1 MLCKHLTYAE
11 WRRVLPREINNP
23 SEGGHSQPMY
33 EILRWYWRLRGC
45 MMRSSTSIYV
55 PRQDIREKRG
65 WQRRY
70 LRYAA
75 YSFGKAWVVI
85 GSI

>member
-1 MLCKHLTYAE
+1 MVCKHLTYAE

-55 PRQDIREKRG
+55 PRQDIRVRKGKREAGNVGISATLHIHLEKPG
-65 WQRRY
+65 W
-70 LRYAA
+70 
-75 YSFGKAWVVI
+75 
-85 GSI
+85 